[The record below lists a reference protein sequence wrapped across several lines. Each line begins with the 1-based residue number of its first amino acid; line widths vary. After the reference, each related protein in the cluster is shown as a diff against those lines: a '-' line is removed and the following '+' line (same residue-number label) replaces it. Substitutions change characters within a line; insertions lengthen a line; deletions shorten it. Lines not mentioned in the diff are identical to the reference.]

1 MLITEEKNNLTN
13 LELNYDFALN
23 RVSSQDQLLCFCFR
37 RKYHLNR
44 TNQLTKICIC
54 RNLVTSK
61 KDAQKVN
68 CNRNEDFERNVS
80 PPETCKQDLDCPETG
95 KDHASHP
102 IQAAKHEVVNNILY
116 EGTIKKTVKNEIY
129 HTFDSK

>member
-1 MLITEEKNNLTN
+1 MILLSIVFLLKINF
-13 LELNYDFALN
+13 YAFALEE
-23 RVSSQDQLLCFCFR
+23 STTWTGQ
-37 RKYHLNR
+37 
-44 TNQLTKICIC
+44 TNWLKFVFC